1 MHCPNYRNPS
11 QTIRKLNDFLW
22 SRSTWF
28 RPFVSPVDQAN
39 KAAEECPHHGEDNE
53 VSKEYEHPPPCLPVG
68 YSLALWRMLLVQLW
82 QGTTG
87 QKSSL
92 RAGGQRG
99 ESKEMQSANIK
110 GIGSSNMKLYKYY
123 KIQFCQTVKNKFCQ
137 RLRKSILVTAR
148 WPSHHPMMY

>member
-1 MHCPNYRNPS
+1 M
-11 QTIRKLNDFLW
+11 
-22 SRSTWF
+22 
-28 RPFVSPVDQAN
+28 SPVDQAN

-53 VSKEYEHPPPCLPVG
+53 VSKEYEHPPPCLPGG

-110 GIGSSNMKLYKYY
+110 GIGSSNMKLYK
-123 KIQFCQTVKNKFCQ
+123 IQFCETEKKQVLPKIKEIHFSDCKMAIPPSNDV
-137 RLRKSILVTAR
+137 LMLNVMRKKTIAGL
-148 WPSHHPMMY
+148 